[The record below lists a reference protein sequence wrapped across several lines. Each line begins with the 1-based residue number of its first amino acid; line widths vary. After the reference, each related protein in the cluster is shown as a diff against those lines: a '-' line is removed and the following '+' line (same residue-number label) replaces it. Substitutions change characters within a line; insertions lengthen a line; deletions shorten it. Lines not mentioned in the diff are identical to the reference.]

1 MIDFKK
7 IIQSNKN
14 TLYVFKH
21 IPKTAGTSVRMQMI
35 EDYEPDEIFCF
46 YDETVAKHCFCDE
59 REFFRKKQNDSEKN
73 LNQVKILIGHTV
85 TEKVAL
91 SFNRPVKYLTIIR
104 EPVERVISLYYHD
117 LQKRYRSEGKPWAEV
132 RALTKD
138 SLKNDFSFWF
148 DNLNFTQSFISNFIN
163 FRDGGFKNKLYSDEA
178 YLKEAMETLDSFDF
192 LGVMNQPETFSKIKK
207 ALKLSRDI
215 GVYNEGHYETHHGIE
230 ELAKAKILEKWP
242 LDFKIYEYAL
252 QLI

>member
-7 IIQSNKN
+7 IIQSNKS

-46 YDETVAKHCFCDE
+46 YGEVVAKHCFSDE

-73 LNQVKILIGHTV
+73 LDQVKILIGHTV
-85 TEKVAL
+85 TKKVAL

-104 EPVERVISLYYHD
+104 EPLERVISLYYHD
-117 LQKRYRSEGKPWAEV
+117 VQQRYRSEGKPWAEV
-132 RALTKD
+132 RALTED

-148 DNLNFTQSFISNFIN
+148 DNLNFNQSFISNFVT
-163 FRDGGFKNKLYSDEA
+163 FRDDKFTNKLYNGDE

-207 ALKLSRDI
+207 TLKLSRNI
-215 GVYNEGHYETHHGIE
+215 AVYNEGYYKTHHGIE
-230 ELAKAKILEKWP
+230 ELAKVKILEKWP